1 MNVTD
6 LTPKGKKALNVWLDG
21 CKAGFLESREVSAYG
36 LEIGAEVS
44 KERWQKIVA
53 DVILPRGKKK
63 ALSLLELQDRTT
75 KEMHDRL
82 LMADYTEEQVWDIIA
97 YVVSFGYIDEHR
109 YAYQYIK
116 NHARTKSRREIT
128 QALLLKGVE
137 RDLIESS
144 YERYAEESTG
154 AEANASAGETG
165 ERSRGASSVEEDAV
179 RRFVAARVKGTEITQ
194 EKRRKVFGALTRK
207 GFSYAAI
214 RSVLAD
220 YRIIDAG
227 DEIDA
232 AEGWF

>member
-36 LEIGAEVS
+36 LEIGSEIS

-128 QALLLKGVE
+128 QALLLKGVG
-137 RDLIESS
+137 RDLIESA
-144 YERYAEESTG
+144 YRRYAEESGG
-154 AEANASAGETG
+154 AETDSTG
-165 ERSRGASSVEEDAV
+165 GDGGQSKGYSSVEEDAV

-194 EKRRKVFGALTRK
+194 EKRRKVFCALTRK

-214 RSVLAD
+214 RSVLSD

-227 DEIDA
+227 DEIEA